1 MVEARDAGSNPFTPG
16 YGIIPAVF
24 AGRQAEFADFEGV
37 VLRRVAHGT
46 YEPAR
51 MLTGDRGM
59 GKTALLKQ
67 FEAEATETGHWVVR
81 VSAVRGDAA
90 LPDVV
95 EALVDELSAR
105 DVAVK
110 LSREAKQALRR
121 VAGLTVGP
129 TGVTVMDRPR
139 RGSSERWHKDLTVIL
154 TDAGRLAREAGVALL
169 ILLDESQNI
178 DRAAMGALFHAF
190 QESQSTTVTE
200 RHPTGARIRQHL
212 PLAVYVAGLPGLTA
226 LLRAAGTTFGERARH
241 VSLPPLTDNDVAE
254 ALRAFAETRGVA
266 VDADAIDRFCELVGG
281 YPYFLHVV
289 GSQVWVAGD
298 GPVITVEDVEEGWRM
313 AAPTIEL
320 FYEERLRDLTD
331 NQRRYLV
338 AAADLDEG
346 ERTSGA
352 VAEAL
357 GERTEA
363 VGSTQQALIDT
374 HGLLRRSGRGR
385 IAFTLPGMDRHLRVG
400 AGS

>member
-1 MVEARDAGSNPFTPG
+1 MAGREGVRTAGDNPFTPG

-37 VLRRVAHGT
+37 VLRRVAQGT

-67 FEAEATETGHWVVR
+67 FEMEATETGHWVVR

-95 EALVDELSAR
+95 EALVDMLSDR

-110 LSREAKQALRR
+110 LPREAKQALKR

-129 TGVTVMDRPR
+129 TGVTVTDVRPR
-139 RGSSERWHKDLTVIL
+139 RGTSDRWHKDLTIIL
-154 TDAGRLAREAGVALL
+154 TEAGRLARDAGVALL
-169 ILLDESQNI
+169 ILLDEAQNI
-178 DRAAMGALFHAF
+178 DRSAMGALFHAF

-241 VSLPPLTDNDVAE
+241 VSLPPLSDNDVVE
-254 ALRAFAETRGVA
+254 ALRAFAETRGIA
-266 VDADAIDRFCELVGG
+266 VDADACDRFCALVGG

-298 GPVITVEDVEEGWRM
+298 GPVITAEDVDAGWMM
-313 AAPTIEL
+313 ASPTIEL

-338 AAADLDEG
+338 AAAGLDEN

-357 GERTEA
+357 AVSTESL
-363 VGSTQQALIDT
+363 GSTQQALIDT
-374 HGLLRRSGRGR
+374 HGLLRRAGRGR
-385 IAFTLPGMDRHLRVG
+385 IAFTLPGMDRHLRG
-400 AGS
+400 

>member
-1 MVEARDAGSNPFTPG
+1 MDVRTPGDNPFTPG

-37 VLRRVAHGT
+37 VLRRVAQGT

-67 FEAEATETGHWVVR
+67 FEMEATEAGHWVVR
-81 VSAVRGDAA
+81 ISAVRGDAA

-95 EALVDELSAR
+95 EALVGTLSDH
-105 DVAVK
+105 DVAVQF
-110 LSREAKQALRR
+110 SREAKQALKR

-129 TGVTVMDRPR
+129 TGVTVMDARPK
-139 RGSSERWHKDLTVIL
+139 RGTADRWHKDLTRIL

-169 ILLDESQNI
+169 LLLDEAQNI
-178 DRAAMGALFHAF
+178 DKQAMGALFHAF

-200 RHPTGARIRQHL
+200 RHPSGARLRHHL

-241 VSLPPLTDNDVAE
+241 ISLPPLTDNDVAE
-254 ALRAFAETRGVA
+254 ALHAFAESRGVA
-266 VDADAIDRFCELVGG
+266 VDADASDRFCELVGG

-289 GSQVWVAGD
+289 GSQVWVAGEGD
-298 GPVITVEDVEEGWRM
+298 VITVEHVETGWQQ
-313 AAPTIEL
+313 ALPTIEL

-338 AAADLDEG
+338 AAADLDVD

-352 VAEAL
+352 VAERLDAS
-357 GERTEA
+357 TESL
-363 VGSTQQALIDT
+363 GSTQQALIDT
-374 HGLLRRSGRGR
+374 HGLLRRAGRGR
-385 IAFTLPGMDRHLRVG
+385 IAFTLPGMDRHLRG
-400 AGS
+400 L